1 MPGFKAAKGLAFE
14 LPYDRITAYRQ
25 QAESRRQQLAA
36 QNEAKISRISD
47 MEKETYT
54 NAPVYNKALESHYE
68 ELNLDMGK
76 VIAKYGDPFKSLD
89 GTREMKSIQ
98 TKYLDNDFLR
108 NSAQTTEARKNLDA
122 DYKAGNRIS
131 EEDYLDYKGKYDAF
145 IEGGDAT
152 STFQYIRPEYED
164 YRDSLKEIMQRFDKT
179 IIEET
184 KDYTTTG
191 YKDDQIKDGTADFW
205 NHDIYSNAR
214 ERLTNQMKATG
225 VPVNNEN
232 LRKFTEDQIKLQFPP
247 NKNKNYST
255 KTGSDKDIYSTRTPS
270 RVRVQGSS
278 GEQVPNSALFHYV
291 PKDENGYLM
300 KTEGKTQL
308 AFGAGKDAYYTDYD
322 GRAKVI
328 NTNGYDQSSE
338 NISTNLLITRQS
350 YVNSIASKIRD
361 VAVQTGIQ
369 GGIYSLGEND
379 NGVMTAESFNA
390 LGLSLGHSQEEIAK
404 IQKEFSDG
412 KYVVG
417 EKDSYN
423 DEILIGKLEDGF
435 SANAFL
441 YNQMYNTSENLSS
454 RANISTELK
463 DDMEAMLY
471 GSSEPTNFLL
481 LKGVQVQGQFGPQED
496 VFFDA
501 WAKEEPKAY
510 RGQMKQIE
518 AQGTSYYQPMKGSV
532 VLSLDK
538 NRHFNGV
545 TDTQDGNYVRY
556 RGIDQ
561 LINAEKVSSL
571 TDYIDSRFQAEL
583 KNYKAELKREG
594 VQNDIIGDYDN
605 LLEMAESEDSSR
617 TRAVLARILH
627 LTNNNS
633 FAPFLQ
639 AGNKLFSTKYSDIT
653 EKQDEDLTREER
665 AIKEILLIREAL

>member
-1 MPGFKAAKGLAFE
+1 MPGFKPSKGLAFQ

-25 QAESRRQQLAA
+25 QAEGRRQQLAA
-36 QNEAKISRISD
+36 QNEIKIAQISD

-54 NAPVYNKALESHYE
+54 NAPIYNKALEGHYE
-68 ELNLDMGK
+68 NLNLDMGK

-108 NSAQTTEARKNLDA
+108 NSAQTTEARKNLDV
-122 DYKAGNRIS
+122 DYKAGKIS
-131 EEDYLDYKGKYDAF
+131 QEDYLDYKGRYDEF

-152 STFQYIRPEYED
+152 SKFEYIRPQYQD
-164 YRDSLKEIMQRFDKT
+164 YRDALKDSISFFEKS

-184 KDYTTTG
+184 KDFTTTG
-191 YKDDQIKDGTADFW
+191 YTDAQITDAADDFW
-205 NHDIYSNAR
+205 NNDLNGGAK
-214 ERLTNQMKATG
+214 EKLTNQMKATG
-225 VPVNNEN
+225 IPVDNDN
-232 LRKFTEDQIKLQFPP
+232 LRKFTEAQIRLQFPP
-247 NKNKNYST
+247 NKNRNYS
-255 KTGSDKDIYSTRTPS
+255 KDSGDDSDVFSTRTPS
-270 RVRVQGSS
+270 RVRVQSAS
-278 GEQVPNSALFHYV
+278 GEQIPNSALYHYV
-291 PKDENGYLM
+291 PKDEDGYLM
-300 KTEGKTQL
+300 KTEGRTQL

-328 NTNGYDQSSE
+328 NTNGYNQSTE

-361 VAVQTGIQ
+361 VAVEVGIQ
-369 GGIYSLGEND
+369 GGIYTVGENE
-379 NGVMTAESFNA
+379 NGVMTPETFND
-390 LGLSLGHSQEEIAK
+390 LGLALGHSQEEIAN
-404 IQKEFSDG
+404 IQAEFTSG
-412 KYVVG
+412 KYLAG

-423 DEILIGKLEDGF
+423 DEILKGELEDGF

-441 YNQMYNTSENLSS
+441 YNQLFNTSENLSS

-463 DDMEAMLY
+463 DDMENMMY
-471 GSSEPTNFLL
+471 GVSEPTNFLL
-481 LKGVQVQGQFGPQED
+481 LKGAQIQGQFGPQED
-496 VFFDA
+496 LFFDS

-518 AQGTSYYQPMKGSV
+518 AQGTSHYQPMKGSV

-556 RGIDQ
+556 EGIDQ
-561 LINAEKVSSL
+561 LINVKKVSSL
-571 TDYIDSRFQAEL
+571 TDYIDSRFSAAL
-583 KNYKAELKREG
+583 KNYKAQLKRDG
-594 VQNDIIGDYDN
+594 VQNDIVGDYDN
-605 LLEMAESEDSSR
+605 ILEMAEEEEPSR

-639 AGNKLFSTKYSDIT
+639 AGNELFNTKYSGIT
-653 EKQDEDLTREER
+653 EIQDEDLTKEEQ